1 MRAKKAVI
9 IFLVIVLF
17 VKFSWDI
24 FTAFIPSGFEMLE
37 LPLFI
42 LRDLGT
48 SQSICWDKKF

>member
-1 MRAKKAVI
+1 MRAKKVVI

-24 FTAFIPSGFEMLE
+24 FTAFIPSGFAMLE

-42 LRDLGT
+42 PRDLGT